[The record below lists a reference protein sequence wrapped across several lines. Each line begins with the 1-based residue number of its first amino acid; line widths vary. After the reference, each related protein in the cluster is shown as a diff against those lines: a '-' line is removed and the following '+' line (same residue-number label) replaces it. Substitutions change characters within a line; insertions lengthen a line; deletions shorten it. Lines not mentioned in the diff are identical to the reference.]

1 MNDNILYI
9 AAAVLFL
16 VVLIATIIM
25 IRNIFSKGKKAPV
38 KKTSKNIKKRMEELR
53 DNIASNL
60 KDLDSLYEL
69 ASLEEEYGDLKSAL
83 EKYEALIE
91 ARYFSDDYN
100 EEIEIYKKLESGY
113 SELNDKENS
122 LKYMLLISKAE
133 PNNIYYLIKIASI
146 LGKEGKYQIAC
157 DYFNR
162 ALLSKNEFEID
173 ELKIASLSFFMVKD
187 YKKSIVF
194 LEELYKKSF
203 NEFKSSKDKDKNR
216 NDINN
221 LEDLLISMYISA
233 DELNN
238 GISFVEKILTDDS
251 IEHDHRMHI
260 DKMYMFMLYKLS
272 DNDKFNKLYNDLIN
286 IYQLDKG
293 SKKYASL
300 IFDFGFYSYFLKYID
315 RSIKYFS
322 TLKSFNMLEYSVY
335 YLDQVLGYLT
345 EVNKA
350 YSQLNK
356 LRSAMGLNDDKY
368 KNERYD
374 KYVDKDAIDTWEK
387 VLGLWEASFIN
398 LDYITSLTEVEKTM
412 DIDKILSDF
421 NANKSSY
428 DNGKTGNINE
438 IDKIYK
444 LSYSN
449 FKKLCQ
455 NIVQT
460 KLSYSILQE
469 YSDNIINYEYGDEV
483 NFLAYHIN
491 KSKKDLT
498 LISFKRWKN
507 TEAGELILRDF
518 MLMVNEAGAKNGI
531 LVLPVRLSNSAKSYA
546 LHNDKITV
554 YSRSQ
559 FNSFLK
565 IKFV

>member
-293 SKKYASL
+293 SRKYASL
-300 IFDFGFYSYFLKYID
+300 IFDFGFYSYFLKDIN

-322 TLKSFNMLEYSVY
+322 TLKSFNMLEFSVY
-335 YLDQVLGYLT
+335 YLDQVLSYLT

-356 LRSAMGLNDDKY
+356 LRSAMGLNDEKY

-387 VLGLWEASFIN
+387 VLGLWEASFLN

-428 DNGKTGNINE
+428 DNAKTGNINE

-507 TEAGELILRDF
+507 TEVGELILRDF